1 MGCNTCGEQKP
12 KKDACAFTK
21 ATVQI
26 NNPKE
31 LALFRKV
38 VVPASLG
45 DDTQYPP
52 KVGKYCNV
60 ILYYEA
66 NDQVYLYSSDGI
78 PTRITVDITELKR
91 QIKKVKDD
99 LATEVENR
107 ETADQ
112 EIWTEIETIEA
123 ASDVVDV
130 VGTYAELQQYD
141 TSKLHDNDLIKVLQD
156 ETRDDAIT
164 YYRWNGSAFT
174 YVGAEGPYYT
184 ASETDTLLA
193 AKQDTLIAGAN
204 IQIAA
209 DGKTISATDTT
220 YTHFTGAT
228 ASTDGVQGLVP
239 GPLAGDENKVLKG
252 DGTWQDGYDRVALY
266 ITNMPADL
274 TTPFYIYKDSSRQQ
288 PITWS
293 EMRDLLKVSSGKE
306 VVLWLNNSGDDIY
319 HVVKYCDDTTEFYI
333 VDPDTVAYY
342 YIQANADDPTQTQFS
357 IESVDLQKKLTAG
370 TNISISNQNVIS
382 ATDTTYTD
390 FIGASAYSAGSEGLV
405 PAPSAGDQ
413 DKVLRGDGT
422 WGTVS
427 GSSIVYYDYRDVMT
441 NPSGTVSFYPTDSRT
456 PGEEINSDDLT
467 DMLNAGPVILIGE
480 FSGEHMCVSLLSSH
494 CVESDVDYESHY
506 VSYIYN
512 YDDNKVYLTDFQANR
527 NSDDTFDYTMT
538 AVGSGSA
545 RALYYD
551 YDTVSAAASGAST
564 YLYTEYDISR
574 GLDGRLEHGD
584 DLGDL
589 LTEGGIVYL
598 VGVYEDQNSQEY
610 YIKTVN
616 TSIAYTGAS
625 FDQTLSETPSI
636 SIYMDQLSPKAI
648 WRFYGPA
655 ADSIYIEKTPIASAS
670 PITLFYINGTLAS
683 KGSNYFSIYSDAA
696 MTQSVTYSAF
706 GEAVRDG
713 VVRLIYDNT
722 SDSAHYDYDIYLY
735 KDVDHSYSGME
746 SPTYYVYD
754 GNTRSIRTIEFNG
767 PSGAH
772 VTNDLPLSA
781 NNISSN
787 DWSGLWQ

>member
-1 MGCNTCGEQKP
+1 MVCNTCGEQKP
-12 KKDACAFTK
+12 KKDSCAFTK

-45 DDTQYPP
+45 DDTEYPP

-91 QIKKVKDD
+91 QIKEVKDGLTQEISD
-99 LATEVENR
+99 R
-107 ETADQ
+107 EDADQ

-141 TSKLHDNDLIKVLQD
+141 TSKLHANDLIKVLQD

-193 AKQDTLIAGAN
+193 AKQDALIAGAN

-228 ASTDGVQGLVP
+228 ASTDGTQGLVP

-252 DGTWQDGYDRVALY
+252 DGTWQNGYDRVALY
-266 ITNMPADL
+266 IDHIPADL

-319 HVVKYCDDTTEFYI
+319 HVIEYCDDTTEFYI
-333 VDPDTVAYY
+333 VDPNAAAYY
-342 YIQANADDPTQTQFS
+342 YIQANSDDPTQTQFS
-357 IESVDLQKKLTAG
+357 IESIDLQRKLTAG
-370 TNISISNQNVIS
+370 SNISISNQNVIS
-382 ATDTTYTD
+382 ATDTTYTAGTGISISAQNVISATGGNSD
-390 FIGASAYSAGSEGLV
+390 VTYVYYDASDIELSNYVSFHSDAQLSENFVIDDVYAAYQDGPVILVGIGNSGPVAYGNLVDISEHSGDYALTFYVWQYEQNEFKSYRIDGLSYTNDYRAEFTKTDMTGSDNGLKVFYYDYDAALAASDGDAVPLYTGYEPSRGLDVNTEIDDDGDLFNALDGVTSALLIGIYENGPYDYYIKCADIVISSAGSENQSSNIVDPYLSIIKDELQTKQIWKFAINPGTDNVSIYKSNLQPGVMVGATSLAAGTAGLV
-405 PAPSAGDQ
+405 PAPTTSDVN
-413 DKVLRGDGT
+413 KVLAGDGT
-422 WGTVS
+422 W
-427 GSSIVYYDYRDVMT
+427 
-441 NPSGTVSFYPTDSRT
+441 
-456 PGEEINSDDLT
+456 
-467 DMLNAGPVILIGE
+467 
-480 FSGEHMCVSLLSSH
+480 VSL
-494 CVESDVDYESHY
+494 
-506 VSYIYN
+506 
-512 YDDNKVYLTDFQANR
+512 
-527 NSDDTFDYTMT
+527 
-538 AVGSGSA
+538 
-545 RALYYD
+545 
-551 YDTVSAAASGAST
+551 
-564 YLYTEYDISR
+564 
-574 GLDGRLEHGD
+574 
-584 DLGDL
+584 
-589 LTEGGIVYL
+589 
-598 VGVYEDQNSQEY
+598 
-610 YIKTVN
+610 
-616 TSIAYTGAS
+616 
-625 FDQTLSETPSI
+625 P
-636 SIYMDQLSPKAI
+636 
-648 WRFYGPA
+648 
-655 ADSIYIEKTPIASAS
+655 
-670 PITLFYINGTLAS
+670 
-683 KGSNYFSIYSDAA
+683 
-696 MTQSVTYSAF
+696 
-706 GEAVRDG
+706 
-713 VVRLIYDNT
+713 
-722 SDSAHYDYDIYLY
+722 
-735 KDVDHSYSGME
+735 
-746 SPTYYVYD
+746 
-754 GNTRSIRTIEFNG
+754 
-767 PSGAH
+767 
-772 VTNDLPLSA
+772 SA